1 MKIEVYKLYICIMYI
16 IIMYIHRQICFIVPV
31 SSVSVL
37 PLDVMTPFSP
47 GLVVILCSLT

>member
-16 IIMYIHRQICFIVPV
+16 HGQICFIVPV
-31 SSVSVL
+31 SSALAL
-37 PLDVMTPFSP
+37 PLDVMTTFSP